1 MTVYAVRVETGD
13 ACEEQVILLLSL
25 QIQNKDFFSSSSI
38 LWLTNTELNR
48 GLSTNTGSIAYGKLS
63 IPWSADSA
71 AVSP

>member
-25 QIQNKDFFSSSSI
+25 QIQNKDFFSSSI